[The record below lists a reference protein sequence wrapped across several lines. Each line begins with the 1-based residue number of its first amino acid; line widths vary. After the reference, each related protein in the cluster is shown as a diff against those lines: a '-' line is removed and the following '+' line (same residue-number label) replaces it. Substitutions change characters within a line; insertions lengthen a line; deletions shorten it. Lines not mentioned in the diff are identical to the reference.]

1 MNIQEIQKF
10 DPQNM
15 HETYDKW
22 PMYAKDAFK
31 KEFSKIQF
39 QDIDHVVL
47 AGMGGSGAIGDI
59 ISAVLSR
66 EDIHVS
72 NVKGYLLPKTVD
84 KRTLVIATSIS
95 GNTKETLSI
104 LDYKSKS
111 DAKFVAISSGGVM
124 KEKCMQN
131 SITHY
136 DIPMVHSP
144 RASFV
149 TFLYSILNIF
159 EDALPI
165 ERSEIN
171 QSLEKINQLQKRINS
186 GNLNDE
192 NLALNLAKKIN
203 SSPLIYYPD
212 GLKAAAIRFKNSLQE
227 NVKMHASIEDVIEAS
242 HNSISTWENQNDF
255 KPILLQGRDDFIKTK
270 ERWEI
275 IKEYLKS
282 KNIDYEE
289 VYSVEGNII
298 SKLVCL
304 IYLLDYT
311 SIYLAVLSKVDP
323 SPVSAI
329 DFVKK
334 RLDRF

>member
-15 HETYDKW
+15 HEIYDKW

-131 SITHY
+131 SITHH

-171 QSLEKINQLQKRINS
+171 QSLEKINQLKKRINS
-186 GNLNDE
+186 SNLNDE

-227 NVKMHASIEDVIEAS
+227 NAKMHASIEDVIEAS
-242 HNSISTWENQNDF
+242 HNSISTLENQNDF

-282 KNIDYEE
+282 KNIDFEE

>member
-1 MNIQEIQKF
+1 MNIEDIQKF
-10 DPQNM
+10 DPQKM
-15 HETYDKW
+15 YQTYDNW
-22 PMYAKDAFK
+22 HIHARDAFE
-31 KEFSKIQF
+31 KEFLKIRL

-47 AGMGGSGAIGDI
+47 AGMGGSGAIGDV
-59 ISAVLSR
+59 ISAILSR

-84 KRTLVIATSIS
+84 KRTLVIVTSIS

-124 KEKCMQN
+124 KEKCMKN

-136 DIPMVHSP
+136 DIPMIHSP

-159 EDALPI
+159 EDVLPI
-165 ERSEIN
+165 EKAEVSESIQKMN
-171 QSLEKINQLQKRINS
+171 ELEKKINS
-186 GNLNDE
+186 KNLNQE
-192 NLALNLAKKIN
+192 NPALSLAKNIN

-227 NVKMHASIEDVIEAS
+227 NAKIHASIEDVIEAS
-242 HNSISTWENQNDF
+242 HNSISTWENENNL
-255 KPILLQGRDDFIKTK
+255 KPILLQGTDDFLKTK

-275 IKEYLKS
+275 IKEYFS
-282 KNIDYEE
+282 TKNIDFEE

-311 SIYLAVLSKVDP
+311 SIYLAVLSKTDPTPVD
-323 SPVSAI
+323 AI

-334 RLDRF
+334 KLR

>member
-1 MNIQEIQKF
+1 MNIQDIQKF
-10 DPQNM
+10 DPQKM
-15 HETYDKW
+15 YQTYDNW
-22 PMYAKDAFK
+22 HIHARDAFE
-31 KEFSKIQF
+31 KEFLKIQL
-39 QDIDHVVL
+39 QDIDHIAL
-47 AGMGGSGAIGDI
+47 AGMGGSGAIGDV
-59 ISAVLSR
+59 ISAILSR

-84 KRTLVIATSIS
+84 ERTLVIATSIS
-95 GNTKETLSI
+95 GNTKETISI

-124 KEKCMQN
+124 KEKCMKN

-136 DIPMVHSP
+136 DIPMIHSP

-159 EDALPI
+159 EDVLPI
-165 ERSEIN
+165 KKTEVS
-171 QSLEKINQLQKRINS
+171 QSLKKLDQLQKRINS
-186 GNLNDE
+186 SNLIED
-192 NLALNLAKKIN
+192 NLALDLAKKID

-212 GLKAAAIRFKNSLQE
+212 GLRAAAIRFKNSLQE
-227 NVKMHASIEDVIEAS
+227 NAKIHASVEDVIEAS
-242 HNSISTWENQNDF
+242 HNSISTWENKNNL
-255 KPILLQGRDDFIKTK
+255 KPILLQGSDDHLKTK

-275 IKEYLKS
+275 IKEYFRT
-282 KNIDYEE
+282 KNIDFQE
-289 VYSVEGNII
+289 VYSVQGNII

-311 SIYLAVLSKVDP
+311 SIYFAVLSETDP
-323 SPVSAI
+323 SPVNAI

-334 RLDRF
+334 RLR